1 MSCVSHACTH
11 AIFLGCIHLTHASM
25 RHAPYA
31 LPVCLLLPRSQMTNQ
46 VAEAGGVL
54 VTSFLGKEVDSGCPD
69 IECSTY
75 NDLVLAF
82 YGDPTEVA
90 EEAAAAAAAA
100 GAARRTHSACIMSH
114 RSSVVTAAAG
124 ALAESGTAAI
134 GSRSSSPHADT
145 GASSHPTGPS
155 KTAGESK
162 NAVKATTSV
171 FGFYFNVTLRMAATL
186 FMQV

>member
-1 MSCVSHACTH
+1 M
-11 AIFLGCIHLTHASM
+11 
-25 RHAPYA
+25 
-31 LPVCLLLPRSQMTNQ
+31 
-46 VAEAGGVL
+46 
-54 VTSFLGKEVDSGCPD
+54 DSGCPD

-82 YGDPTEVA
+82 YGDPAEVA
-90 EEAAAAAAAA
+90 DEAAAAAAAA
-100 GAARRTHSACIMSH
+100 GAARRTHSACIISH

-124 ALAESGTAAI
+124 ALAESGNAAI

-145 GASSHPTGPS
+145 GTSYHPTGPS

-162 NAVKATTSV
+162 NAVKTTTSV